1 MAPVVHGLEQQYGDR
16 IGFAYL
22 DIEDERNDG
31 FKRDLGFR
39 LQPHLFLLDG
49 QGAVLQQW
57 VGAVSREDLEAALR
71 AALP

>member
-1 MAPVVHGLEQQYGDR
+1 MAPVVHGLEQQYSDR

-22 DIEDERNDG
+22 DIEDDRNEG

-49 QGAVLQQW
+49 QGNVLQQW
-57 VGAVSREDLEAALR
+57 IGMVSMEDLESALQ